1 VERQSGRTADDLFR
15 PLVGGMRRAASWV
28 FGPPPARLSAKG
40 ARGTDLFQRVVV
52 GLIAVV
58 SVCGATV
65 AWRASVFASSAEA
78 QDQHS
83 IQQLVQK
90 QEILAVNEG
99 AVAED
104 ERLFGIY
111 GELAAS
117 QARLSRQ
124 SVAVRATDPALSATL
139 ASQAYEDG
147 ALIRAMPAFFSV
159 QNPSTPDSRGN
170 ATYDR
175 RRALAGLNENASSS
189 LGDLHPKLL
198 RHQADVLHTKTVHLI
213 GAGAL
218 LVVALFFLTLAEILR
233 PVVRVV
239 FAGFAVVSATLGLLW
254 FVVAGP

>member
-1 VERQSGRTADDLFR
+1 
-15 PLVGGMRRAASWV
+15 MRRAASWV
-28 FGPPPARLSAKG
+28 FGPPPARRTAEG
-40 ARGTDLFQRVVV
+40 ARGTDVFQRVVV

-58 SVCGATV
+58 SVGGAMV
-65 AWRASVFASSAEA
+65 AWRASVFASSAET

-111 GELAAS
+111 QELWAS

-124 SVAVRATDPALSATL
+124 SAAVRATDPELSAAL
-139 ASQAYEDG
+139 ASRASEDR
-147 ALIRAMPAFFSV
+147 ALLRAMPAFFNV
-159 QNPSTPDSRGN
+159 QNPDGPDSRGRV
-170 ATYDR
+170 TYDR
-175 RRALAGLNENASSS
+175 RRALAGLNESAPSS
-189 LGDLHPKLL
+189 LADLHPKRL
-198 RHQADVLHTKTVHLI
+198 RHQADALHTKTVHLI

-233 PVVRVV
+233 SVVRVV
-239 FAGFAVVSATLGLLW
+239 FAGFGVVSATLGLLW

>member
-1 VERQSGRTADDLFR
+1 
-15 PLVGGMRRAASWV
+15 MRRAASWV